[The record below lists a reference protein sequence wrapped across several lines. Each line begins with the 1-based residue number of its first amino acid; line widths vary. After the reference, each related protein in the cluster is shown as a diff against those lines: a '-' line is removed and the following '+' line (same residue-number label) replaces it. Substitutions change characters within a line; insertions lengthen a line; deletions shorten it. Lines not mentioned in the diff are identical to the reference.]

1 MICPSGARG
10 DSAVFQLET
19 VTWISPLIPSSWLA
33 HSFNH
38 RQGYHSHCMCNVCVC
53 VYIWVIL
60 SLHACVF
67 HCLVFLFVI
76 EVRTEAGELGLGRF
90 VWCAVCKRILQRVSL
105 CWPSSVCFSGACG
118 FAISSSNYTH
128 WMCLKPAA
136 VAPKH
141 HLSAS
146 ANSMFRKNDDQIQN
160 CGHLLQRQADFL
172 TDFCFSLRQNATFC
186 QHIQLLA
193 YKIYFALL
201 HCICKTTFGLIS
213 VHTIS
218 PFSSNATP
226 TAASVPPINQIV
238 ISKSSIAR
246 SPKVYLCLINN
257 Q

>member
-1 MICPSGARG
+1 M
-10 DSAVFQLET
+10 
-19 VTWISPLIPSSWLA
+19 
-33 HSFNH
+33 
-38 RQGYHSHCMCNVCVC
+38 
-53 VYIWVIL
+53 

-90 VWCAVCKRILQRVSL
+90 VWCAVCKRILQRASL

-146 ANSMFRKNDDQIQN
+146 ANSMFRENVVIYYSDRPTSSMI
-160 CGHLLQRQADFL
+160 FV
-172 TDFCFSLRQNATFC
+172 FPLRQNSISC
-186 QHIQLLA
+186 QHIQLSA

-201 HCICKTTFGLIS
+201 HCVCKTTIGLIY
-213 VHTIS
+213 VHTTS
-218 PFSSNATP
+218 PFSSNAAP

-246 SPKVYLCLINN
+246 TPKVYLCLINN